1 MTEEEKPEPQEND
14 PLFLAIEEVK
24 IVLKKHD
31 LLGWICL
38 IKNNHGKYYGKNIFC
53 LESTWSPL
61 EKNEKDSLFRLKK
74 LSNQPEMIR
83 IKNFLSLFEIF
94 EEMIKRFTKSFKSRF
109 FPALKEVKESL
120 EKKGTN

>member
-1 MTEEEKPEPQEND
+1 MNEEKPEPQEND

-53 LESTWSPL
+53 LYIDGSC
-61 EKNEKDSLFRLKK
+61 
-74 LSNQPEMIR
+74 
-83 IKNFLSLFEIF
+83 
-94 EEMIKRFTKSFKSRF
+94 FTHKSFF
-109 FPALKEVKESL
+109 
-120 EKKGTN
+120 